1 MAGDGKTTAGFV
13 EQESHM
19 MWGGKQLR
27 CEHESYALG
36 CKMVYSVFLPPK
48 YLERASAGE
57 DCSIPVLMYLSGL
70 TCTDLNA
77 QTKGGFQQAAAE
89 HGIALVLPDTSPR
102 GLDVEG
108 ESDSWDFGVGAGF
121 YVNATV
127 PKWKNWRMY
136 EYVTEELPAHLHA
149 QFPCLDPAR
158 CSLTGHSMGGHGAL
172 TIFFKNPGK
181 YKSVSAF
188 APICNPVNCPWGHK
202 AFSGYLG
209 DDREAWMGYDACE
222 LMKKYEGPM
231 VSVLVDQGTADS
243 FLETQLKPEA
253 LKEVAA
259 ANDNIEL
266 ELNYREGYDHS
277 YYFMATFGANHVAFH
292 AKALKG

>member
-1 MAGDGKTTAGFV
+1 MVWYLPAFFSLPGQASRRRGPSLTSFPSRFV
-13 EQESHM
+13 VAIA
-19 MWGGKQLR
+19 
-27 CEHESYALG
+27 C
-36 CKMVYSVFLPPK
+36 FLWPRN
-48 YLERASAGE
+48 LCDS
-57 DCSIPVLMYLSGL
+57 
-70 TCTDLNA
+70 TDLNA

-158 CSLTGHSMGGHGAL
+158 YSLTGHSMGGHGAL

-253 LKEVAA
+253 LKEVATA
-259 ANDNIEL
+259 KDNIEL